1 MKLTTKIIFGIILSI
16 FAVSL
21 IFIIGF
27 SFSDRIHY
35 QHRIISNKISISQ
48 DNPIGLDIN
57 PFNVVVIE
65 DDMKF
70 GQVDVISSSSDE
82 CSLTLYPISSG
93 KENKLFFPEAL
104 YSCIDAKTN
113 DDTLKIIINFDEL
126 RKKYNVIN
134 HEYFS
139 GINFNLFTS
148 RVNIINNVARFCIKV
163 ENIETDSIK
172 IVSSGDILIESCK
185 AIIIE
190 PVMDNSRRKLDVKNS
205 VAKEIHLDLDG
216 LRNWNLEECNI
227 EIQNL
232 TGSGRHNITLDR
244 NKAGKIN
251 WYPKDEDAE
260 LNIKVQGDTAQIVFQ

>member
-1 MKLTTKIIFGIILSI
+1 MRLTTKIIFGIILSI
-16 FAVSL
+16 FAISL

-27 SFSDRIHY
+27 SFSDRKNY
-35 QHRIISNKISISQ
+35 QHRNISNKISISQ

-57 PFNVVVIE
+57 PFNVVVLE

-70 GQVDVISSSSDE
+70 GQVNVISSFSDE

-139 GINFNLFTS
+139 GINLNLFTS
-148 RVNIINNVARFCIKV
+148 RVNIINNVTRFCIKV

-172 IVSSGDILIESCK
+172 IVSSGDILIEFCK
-185 AIIIE
+185 AIVIE
-190 PVMDNSRRKLDVKNS
+190 PVVDDSHRKVNVRNS
-205 VAKEIHLDLDG
+205 VAKEIHIDLDR
-216 LRNWNLEECNI
+216 LRNWNLEGCNI
-227 EIQNL
+227 EIQNF
-232 TGSGRHNITLDR
+232 TGSGWHNITLDR

-251 WYPKDEDAE
+251 WCPKNENAE